1 MCGIWPTSVV
11 KMNSWWRQRENLCWG
26 GTGSSWS
33 SAVSEALGG
42 RTCHSPQCIKVTWGI
57 LVTNYFLLHKLINFQ
72 LTVLPTAVF
81 SQVFHCDKVPERNSV
96 KREESLEVQPV
107 VGWLHCCGPMVGM
120 CGRTKFT
127 YHNRQE
133 VEMRQEE
140 SGDKRQPPSVMS
152 QETQSSSRVG
162 LISFQ
167 YLPKQSHP
175 LEIRP
180 SARAFWDISYSN
192 LDDHQQ
198 LCFDLIFYVAEPFSS
213 NQII

>member
-26 GTGSSWS
+26 GIGSSWS

-42 RTCHSPQCIKVTWGI
+42 RICHSPQYIKMTWGI

-81 SQVFHCDKVPERNSV
+81 SQVFHCDKVPERNRV

-127 YHNRQE
+127 YHTGRKWRWDRKSLGIRDSLP
-133 VEMRQEE
+133 M
-140 SGDKRQPPSVMS
+140 SCLKRPNLPA
-152 QETQSSSRVG
+152 G
-162 LISFQ
+162 LG
-167 YLPKQSHP
+167 
-175 LEIRP
+175 
-180 SARAFWDISYSN
+180 
-192 LDDHQQ
+192 
-198 LCFDLIFYVAEPFSS
+198 
-213 NQII
+213 